1 MPLATSNRVALRCLT
16 ETTYGVVNTA
26 AAANE
31 LKMTGESL
39 AFAIQTDSSKVIRS
53 DRQTTDLIQVGAS
66 ASGGLNF
73 EMTYKEYDIL
83 MQAQFMDAW
92 TVYGT
97 GGVGAAVS
105 LTIDTPGGIITWGTV
120 ATPVAPTGVDALLS
134 LAVGQFFRLSAGA
147 DAAHGAILRIAS
159 RTTTSITVSTATPI
173 PGTGSRVAAAST
185 ISSSRLVN
193 GSTVRSFTLEKGMLD
208 LVPTQ
213 FFAYRGMNASK
224 LSMSFASGAIV
235 TGSFD
240 FMGKDSIRT
249 TTTGFTGGSV
259 IAPTT
264 FDSVNAVSGVGTLLE
279 NGAAIP
285 GTFIKSLKLDVDNKM
300 RGQDAIGV
308 LGFANILPGSI
319 MVTGEMEIYLAD
331 GALYDKFVNNT
342 SSSIVWTMRDGAGNG
357 YAINLPKIKYSDAK
371 VQAGGLDQDVML
383 SMPFTA
389 LMDTVTGKT
398 IILDRFGVAA

>member
-1 MPLATSNRVALRCLT
+1 MPLATSNRVALRCLI
-16 ETTYGVVNTA
+16 ETAYGVVNTA

-39 AFAIQTDSSKVIRS
+39 AFAIQTDFSKVIRS

-73 EMTYKEYDIL
+73 EMTYKEYDTL
-83 MQAQFMDAW
+83 LQAQFMDAW
-92 TVYGT
+92 AVYGT
-97 GGVGAAVS
+97 AGVSAAISFTIDSTAGTLTASVAPVGADAF
-105 LTIDTPGGIITWGTV
+105 LGI
-120 ATPVAPTGVDALLS
+120 
-134 LAVGQFFRLSAGA
+134 AVGQFFRLSAGA
-147 DAAHGAILRIAS
+147 DAANGAILRVAS
-159 RTTTSITVSTATPI
+159 RTSTVITVSTATPI
-173 PGTGSRVAAAST
+173 PGTGSRAGVTGST
-185 ISSSRLVN
+185 ISTSRLVN
-193 GSTVRSFTLEKGMLD
+193 GSTVRSFTIEKGMLD
-208 LVPTQ
+208 LTPTQ

-224 LSMSFASGAIV
+224 LSLSFASGAIV

-240 FMGKDSIRT
+240 FTGKDSLRT
-249 TTTGFTGGSV
+249 TTTGFTGGAV

-319 MVTGEMEIYLAD
+319 MVTGELEIYLAD

-357 YAINLPKIKYSDAK
+357 YAINLPKVKYSDAK

-398 IILDRFGVAA
+398 IILDRFGVAV